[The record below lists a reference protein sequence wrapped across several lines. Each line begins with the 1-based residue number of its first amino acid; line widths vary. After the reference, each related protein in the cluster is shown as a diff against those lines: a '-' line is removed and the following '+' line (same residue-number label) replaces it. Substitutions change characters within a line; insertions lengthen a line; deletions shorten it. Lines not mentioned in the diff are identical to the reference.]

1 MSKEPQVP
9 LRGMIGN
16 DHFGELADIKE
27 PMEEQNDTME
37 AQNDVEEE
45 DDVSVEHDEF
55 GIYDIV
61 DQFKDGFEDDAQFC
75 KFLTSYNCNDLT
87 FIFEN
92 KNKDVSIFVL

>member
-1 MSKEPQVP
+1 
-9 LRGMIGN
+9 MIRK

-27 PMEEQNDTME
+27 RMEEHNDTME

-61 DQFKDGFEDDAQFC
+61 D
-75 KFLTSYNCNDLT
+75 
-87 FIFEN
+87 
-92 KNKDVSIFVL
+92 